1 MQCNVM
7 QCNAEKGIEAL
18 KKHIRSIRSKRA
30 RKDIT
35 IHNFTGVYNHLLD
48 RSRPIIVEMERKIQR
63 RPVKLVIAT
72 QIESL
77 VESVLEEEEDCG

>member
-1 MQCNVM
+1 MTFVGWG
-7 QCNAEKGIEAL
+7 AEEGIEAL

-30 RKDIT
+30 RKDST
-35 IHNFTGVYNHLLD
+35 IHNFTDVYNHLLD
-48 RSRPIIVEMERKIQR
+48 RSRPIIVEMER

-77 VESVLEEEEDCG
+77 VESMFEEEEDCG